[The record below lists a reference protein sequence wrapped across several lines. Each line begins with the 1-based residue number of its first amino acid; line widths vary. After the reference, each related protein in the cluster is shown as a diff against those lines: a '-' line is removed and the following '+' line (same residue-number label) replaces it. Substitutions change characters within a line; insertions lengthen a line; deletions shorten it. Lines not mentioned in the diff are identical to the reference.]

1 MCPPRGAEHG
11 CVQHSY
17 THTLLAREASIKKS
31 EAEVRRLSLVGYLL
45 ALYLV
50 ITPLLDALTRILPV
64 RPGEVGWRFGAM
76 GLVFNTL
83 VTPLLGLFLAM
94 LAAVV
99 LGHRRIL
106 RGLGVVSYT
115 ATVTLALGLV
125 LFMLDYV
132 QARAGVVAE
141 QLGGVDIVSWKAVF
155 LGAVGMM
162 IAGSLGR
169 VAWKASRTVAKDRQ
183 AETLMVVGTPGE
195 SPA

>member
-1 MCPPRGAEHG
+1 MN
-11 CVQHSY
+11 
-17 THTLLAREASIKKS
+17 KKS
-31 EAEVRRLSLVGYLL
+31 EAEVRRLAPVAYLL

-50 ITPLLDALTRILPV
+50 ITPLLDALTRVLPV
-64 RPGEVGWRFGAM
+64 RPSDVGWRFGAM

-83 VTPLLGLFLAM
+83 VTPLLGLFLGM

-99 LGHRRIL
+99 LGHRRML
-106 RGLGVVSYT
+106 RWLSTVSYM

-141 QLGGVDIVSWKAVF
+141 RQSGVDIVSWKAVF
-155 LGAVGMM
+155 LGALGM
-162 IAGSLGR
+162 IVAGSLGR
-169 VAWKASRTVAKDRQ
+169 AGWNASRTVAKDRK
-183 AETLMVVGTPGE
+183 TDTIMVVGTPGE

>member
-1 MCPPRGAEHG
+1 MCNTAIN
-11 CVQHSY
+11 
-17 THTLLAREASIKKS
+17 THTQLAREASIKKS
-31 EAEVRRLSLVGYLL
+31 EAEVHRFAPVAYLL
-45 ALYLV
+45 AFYLV

-64 RPGEVGWRFGAM
+64 RPGDVGWRFGAM

-94 LAAVV
+94 LAAVF
-99 LGHRRIL
+99 LGHRQML
-106 RGLGVVSYT
+106 RWLSVVSYT
-115 ATVTLALGLV
+115 ATVGLALGLV

-141 QLGGVDIVSWKAVF
+141 QQGGVDMVSWKAVF
-155 LGAVGMM
+155 LGAVGVM

-169 VAWKASRTVAKDRQ
+169 VAWKASRTVAKDRK
-183 AETLMVVGTPGE
+183 TDTIMVVGKPRE